1 MLTSLVLELE
11 SAGEELMPLNLGRAS
26 HALFLRL
33 VKERDA
39 GLAGEL
45 HEGAGSRPFTCSNL
59 IGGRRRGPHLAVQ
72 PDSPLWL
79 RFTGLTVPVS
89 CILQDI
95 AVRPPAEVELD
106 GRPFRVRRATM
117 NPDVHPWAGQDDY
130 PTMLQRFLLSAGRL
144 PERRITIQFA
154 SPTAFHSGGKNVP
167 LPLPHLVFGSLL
179 ERWQDFASMPISAE
193 LRRYVEEMVVL
204 SRYDLRT
211 RILPF
216 KEGAYQVGFVGQ
228 ATFLALNQDRYW
240 VGALHLLSAFAFYAG
255 VGYQTTVGMGQARP
269 APGPNAEDA

>member
-11 SAGEELMPLNLGRAS
+11 SAGEELLPLNLGRAS

-39 GLAGEL
+39 GLADEL
-45 HEGAGSRPFTCSNL
+45 HEGAGPRPFTCSNL
-59 IGGRRRGPHLAVQ
+59 IGGRRRGPHLAVR
-72 PDSPLWL
+72 PDDTLWL
-79 RFTGLTVPVS
+79 RFTGLTERVS
-89 CILQDI
+89 GVLRDT
-95 AVRPPAEVELD
+95 ALHPPAEVELD
-106 GRPFRVRRATM
+106 GRPFRVRRATLD
-117 NPDVHPWAGQDDY
+117 PALHPWAGQDDY
-130 PTMLQRFLLSAGRL
+130 PAMLQRFLLSAERP
-144 PERRITIQFA
+144 PERRISLQFA
-154 SPTAFHSGGKNVP
+154 SPTAFHSGGKNIP

-179 ERWQDFASMPISAE
+179 ERWQAFAPIPISAE
-193 LRRYVEEMVVL
+193 ARRYAEEMVAL

-228 ATFLALNQDRYW
+228 ATFLAMNSDRYW
-240 VGALHLLSAFAFYAG
+240 VGVLHLLAAFAFYAG

-269 APGPNAEDA
+269 AVGQRAEDA